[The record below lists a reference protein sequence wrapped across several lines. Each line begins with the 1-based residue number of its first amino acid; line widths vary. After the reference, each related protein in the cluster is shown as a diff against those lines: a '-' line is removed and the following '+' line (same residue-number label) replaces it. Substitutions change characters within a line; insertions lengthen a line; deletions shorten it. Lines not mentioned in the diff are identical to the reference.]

1 MPTFEESLARMKTLY
16 TYGKD
21 LNESKNVPLHTLEYH
36 AVAANG
42 KAYGIVKECN
52 KYYIKTAPKDKEL
65 VAEAYDYIG
74 GISRKKDYEYESY
87 PLASRHFELKINSIN
102 ESCESETNI
111 STLDPF
117 KKNTILAESTDKFAN
132 ELARQRQ
139 IMYNVSMLMNESTEI
154 GADRK
159 DDVVKYDKAQPE
171 AEKGAKGDKPEGSKD
186 GKAVLDKDFKK
197 KTNGVDKK
205 VGPFDQD
212 APKSTDQLKENCEGG
227 SCEKDWGS
235 EGIGKGRDP
244 KSIGWEIDGQK
255 TVNEEEEDWASKGL
269 PSTPG
274 VGDADTDHNNDPF
287 NKAVNEEEETDVE
300 DTDVEDPDITVD
312 DDTDIDTDID
322 TDSEGEE
329 NYYDDLDSD
338 MDSESMSDTD
348 LDAGV
353 NDEDGSFEDGED
365 ISDDDMTDDST
376 SDLQAKIDE
385 LQAQI
390 DALRSQ
396 IDGENTLD
404 DTDSDI
410 DDVDVDV
417 DDVPT
422 DGTTDDIEDSGDDE
436 SGFNAEFN
444 DVEGDEFDGDSM
456 DNLDGEGEDSTYDD
470 DIDECG
476 DGSMSPIGLDS
487 LNENAQKRVS
497 NLVDSIVKDILAE
510 NELHDFGKHP
520 GYRKKPMEL
529 PTTGEDKNQWGRD
542 WNDESVHNETPFG
555 EKIGSSAPFTEL
567 VDAVTKEVMSQLA
580 GSAFSSDK
588 KKEQ

>member
-36 AVAANG
+36 AIAANG
-42 KAYGIVKECN
+42 RAYGIVKECN

-171 AEKGAKGDKPEGSKD
+171 AEKGAKGDKLEGSKD

-212 APKSTDQLKENCEGG
+212 APKTADQLKENCEGG

-287 NKAVNEEEETDVE
+287 NKAVNEGEETDVE
-300 DTDVEDPDITVD
+300 DTNVEDPDITVD
-312 DDTDIDTDID
+312 DDTDIDTDG
-322 TDSEGEE
+322 EGEE

-376 SDLQAKIDE
+376 ADLQAKIDE

-404 DTDSDI
+404 DTDSNI
-410 DDVDVDV
+410 DDVDVD

-422 DGTTDDIEDSGDDE
+422 DDTTDDIEGSSNDEGD
-436 SGFNAEFN
+436 FNAEFN

-456 DNLDGEGEDSTYDD
+456 DNLDGDGEDSTYDD
-470 DIDECG
+470 DIKECG

>member
-1 MPTFEESLARMKTLY
+1 MPTFEESLTRMKSLY

-21 LNESKNVPLHTLEYH
+21 LNESKNVPMHTLEYH

-87 PLASRHFELKINSIN
+87 PLASRQFELKINSIN

-117 KKNTILAESTDKFAN
+117 KKNMIIAEGTEKFAN

-139 IMYNVSMLMNESTEI
+139 IMYNVSMLMNESSEI

-212 APKSTDQLKENCEGG
+212 APKSTDQLKEACEGG

-274 VGDADTDHNNDPF
+274 VGEADTDHNNGPF
-287 NKAVNEEEETDVE
+287 NKTVNEEEDTDVD

-312 DDTDIDTDID
+312 DDSDIDTDGD
-322 TDSEGEE
+322 EE
-329 NYYDDLDSD
+329 NYYDDLDAD
-338 MDSESMSDTD
+338 MDSESSDDDTD
-348 LDAGV
+348 FDAGV
-353 NDEDGSFEDGED
+353 NDEEGSFEDDDESSFDDGDESSFDDGDGTDSDTD
-365 ISDDDMTDDST
+365 ITDDTT

-390 DALRSQ
+390 DALRSEL
-396 IDGENTLD
+396 DGENTSD
-404 DTDSDI
+404 DDI
-410 DDVDVDV
+410 KDV
-417 DDVPT
+417 DDT
-422 DGTTDDIEDSGDDE
+422 TTNGDTDD
-436 SGFNAEFN
+436 FNAEFN
-444 DVEGDEFDGDSM
+444 DVDGDEFDGDSM
-456 DNLDGEGEDSTYDD
+456 DNIEGEEEDSSYDD
-470 DIDECG
+470 DIEECG
-476 DGSMSPIGLDS
+476 DGSMSPIGLDG
-487 LNENAQKRVS
+487 LNESSQRRVA
-497 NLVDSIVKDILAE
+497 NLVDSIVSNILAE

-520 GYRKKPMEL
+520 GYQKKPMEL

-567 VDAVTKEVMSQLA
+567 VDAVTKEVMSQLH

>member
-1 MPTFEESLARMKTLY
+1 MPTFEESLTRMKSLY

-21 LNESKNVPLHTLEYH
+21 LNESKNVPMHTLEYH

-87 PLASRHFELKINSIN
+87 PLASRQFELKINSIN

-117 KKNTILAESTDKFAN
+117 KKNMIIAEGTEKFAN

-139 IMYNVSMLMNESTEI
+139 IMYNVSMLMNESSEI

-212 APKSTDQLKENCEGG
+212 APKSTDQLKEACEGG

-274 VGDADTDHNNDPF
+274 VGEADTNHNNGPF
-287 NKAVNEEEETDVE
+287 NKTVNEEEDTDVD

-312 DDTDIDTDID
+312 DDSDSDIDTDGD
-322 TDSEGEE
+322 EE
-329 NYYDDLDSD
+329 NYYDDLDAD
-338 MDSESMSDTD
+338 MDSESSDDESTFDDGDD
-348 LDAGV
+348 LD
-353 NDEDGSFEDGED
+353 
-365 ISDDDMTDDST
+365 SDSDMTDDTT

-390 DALRSQ
+390 DALRSEL
-396 IDGENTLD
+396 DGENTSDND
-404 DTDSDI
+404 DI
-410 DDVDVDV
+410 EDVDV
-417 DDVPT
+417 DDTTTT
-422 DGTTDDIEDSGDDE
+422 DGDTDE
-436 SGFNAEFN
+436 FNAEFN
-444 DVEGDEFDGDSM
+444 DVDGDEFDCDSM
-456 DNLDGEGEDSTYDD
+456 DNIEGGEEDSSYDD
-470 DIDECG
+470 DIEECG
-476 DGSMSPIGLDS
+476 DGSMSPIGLDG
-487 LNENAQKRVS
+487 LNESSQRRVA
-497 NLVDSIVKDILAE
+497 NLVDSIVSNILAE

-520 GYRKKPMEL
+520 GYQKKPMEL

-567 VDAVTKEVMSQLA
+567 VDAVTKEVMSQLH